1 MRRKKAEEKT
11 AEKKKGRK
19 GWILGLLGIG
29 LLCLIVNLVTK
40 PGVPAVK
47 PSQSPAEEFT
57 QYLEE
62 TVAEQPEGI
71 TTVGSEAEAAI
82 IDRVEYTVLEQ
93 ADNRVTLEIT
103 APDMTVILNQADQNG
118 GTAQDILNM
127 LNGENVPTKTTT
139 LTVDLDE
146 NGKMIESQEFVD
158 AMYGGL
164 LTYLDQFVLEAE
176 VLE

>member
-1 MRRKKAEEKT
+1 MTTET
-11 AEKKKGRK
+11 QKKKKRRLVFPV
-19 GWILGLLGIG
+19 IVVLV
-29 LLCLIVNLVTK
+29 LLCLVVNTLLK
-40 PGVPAVK
+40 PSVPAVK
-47 PSQSPAEEFT
+47 PSQSPAEVFT

-71 TTVGSEAEAAI
+71 TTVGSEAEAVI

-118 GTAQDILNM
+118 GTAQDILNR

-146 NGKMIESQEFVD
+146 NGKMIESREFVD

-164 LTYLDQFVLEAE
+164 LTYLDGFVLERE
-176 VLE
+176 ELG

>member
-1 MRRKKAEEKT
+1 LT
-11 AEKKKGRK
+11 TEKKKRRL
-19 GWILGLLGIG
+19 IFPVIVVLV
-29 LLCLIVNLVTK
+29 LLCLVVNTLLK
-40 PGVPAVK
+40 PSVPAVK

-62 TVAEQPEGI
+62 TVSEKPTELDTAGA
-71 TTVGSEAEAAI
+71 EAEAAI

-127 LNGENVPTKTTT
+127 LNAENVPTKTTT

>member
-1 MRRKKAEEKT
+1 MT
-11 AEKKKGRK
+11 TEKKKRRLVFPV
-19 GWILGLLGIG
+19 IVVLV
-29 LLCLIVNLVTK
+29 LLCLVVNTLLK
-40 PGVPAVK
+40 PGVPAAK
-47 PSQSPAEEFT
+47 PPQSPAEEFT

-62 TVAEQPEGI
+62 TVSEKPTELDTAGA
-71 TTVGSEAEAAI
+71 EAEAAI
-82 IDRVEYTVLEQ
+82 IDRVKYTVLEQ

-146 NGKMIESQEFVD
+146 NGKMIESREFVD